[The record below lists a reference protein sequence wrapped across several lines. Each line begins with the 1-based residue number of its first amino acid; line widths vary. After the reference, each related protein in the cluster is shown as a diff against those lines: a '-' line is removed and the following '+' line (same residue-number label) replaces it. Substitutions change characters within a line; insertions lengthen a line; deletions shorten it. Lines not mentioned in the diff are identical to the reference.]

1 MLKREESKRCEFFAA
16 DFLIIFAS
24 ICTGNQQT
32 NLSFGTKRSILSLRQ
47 KKGKEIKS
55 RLYYL
60 EIQKQN
66 DRMMRNKRN
75 VFTWR
80 KPRTIV
86 RARQT
91 FLFMVKRAIYDVPTK
106 WKGKQRNRD

>member
-1 MLKREESKRCEFFAA
+1 MLKRGESKRCEFFAA

-32 NLSFGTKRSILSLRQ
+32 NLSFGTKRSILSET
-47 KKGKEIKS
+47 KKRKGNQIA
-55 RLYYL
+55 LIL
-60 EIQKQN
+60 ITNPKQN